1 VVAHVAQLETVQC
14 MATPYTDLSNDPSR
28 GHLDVGDPRLKR
40 ALRRDPERTPSL
52 LVNTLTNELFD
63 LIVESGNLGSLGDG
77 QGMATTWEVVD
88 KTFDAGSIRSAMFGI
103 VAGLVVNEA
112 SGLPTSEQLQM
123 LGHEIAEWASVLGP
137 IDSELTTGVLE
148 VVFGDDEFAAVIP
161 EGMAIAVLLICLAG
175 LLNRCRNQPE
185 ILSFI
190 RSSLVD

>member
-1 VVAHVAQLETVQC
+1 
-14 MATPYTDLSNDPSR
+14 MP
-28 GHLDVGDPRLKR
+28 
-40 ALRRDPERTPSL
+40 
-52 LVNTLTNELFD
+52 LTNELFD

-88 KTFDAGSIRSAMFGI
+88 KTFDSGSVRSAMFGI